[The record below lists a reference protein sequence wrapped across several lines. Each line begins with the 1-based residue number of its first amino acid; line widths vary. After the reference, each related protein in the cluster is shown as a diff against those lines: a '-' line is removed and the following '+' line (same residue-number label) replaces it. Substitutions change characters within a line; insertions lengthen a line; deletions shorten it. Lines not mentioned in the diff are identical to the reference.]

1 MFRLIGRR
9 LGYTTDK
16 KTLGSLCGHWS
27 SAQSLQVVTQPLN
40 LVNEEVNVGL
50 GGRRVGDHHT
60 EEVDFSALRLVAHH
74 GGSRLHHHG
83 LDLWC
88 YLVE

>member
-1 MFRLIGRR
+1 MFRLSGSC

-16 KTLGSLCGHWS
+16 KTLGSPCGHWS
-27 SAQSLQVVTQPLN
+27 SDESLQVATQPLN
-40 LVNEEVNVGL
+40 LINEEVNVGL
-50 GGRRVGDHHT
+50 GGRRVGDDHT
-60 EEVDFSALRLVAHH
+60 EEVDFIALRLVAHH
-74 GGSRLHHHG
+74 GGPGLHHHG